1 MLAHQP
7 PLLPLPSRL
16 EYGSDPSPGFTD
28 PNRYE
33 TISRSRRS
41 TGRSETEGKLP
52 SLSQLLTPGPHVGLT
67 TSSFPQRLGTGS
79 PAEAG
84 SAHSSPHSRGYSTPR
99 FAPAESYFQIPYTSA
114 PSGHSL
120 YPITTRDT
128 SQSYPPPIA
137 PSPRYPQS
145 TGSTHHARSSN
156 PELDRQ
162 AWPRPY
168 TSPGSR
174 HQWQQDERPDARPVP
189 RLDTTV
195 ARQFSEPQIPLKL
208 ARKVVGERVIQGE
221 GQCYVYEDGSH
232 VKKFIDGEIVNAQ
245 WGVTKAGKPRKRL
258 AIACMTCRE
267 KKIKCEP
274 GEPKCVQCD
283 KSGRECRFQTA

>member
-1 MLAHQP
+1 MIAYQP

-16 EYGSDPSPGFTD
+16 ESGSDPSLGFTD

-52 SLSQLLTPGPHVGLT
+52 SLSQLLTPGSHVGLP
-67 TSSFPQRLGTGS
+67 TSSFPQRRGTGS

-99 FAPAESYFQIPYTSA
+99 FAQAENYFQIPYTSA

-128 SQSYPPPIA
+128 PQSYPPPIPQ
-137 PSPRYPQS
+137 PSLYPQNTS
-145 TGSTHHARSSN
+145 GNHSARSSN
-156 PELDRQ
+156 PEFDRQ

-168 TSPGSR
+168 TSPVNR
-174 HQWQQDERPDARPVP
+174 HQWQRDDMPDARPAP
-189 RLDTTV
+189 RLDTTA
-195 ARQFSEPQIPLKL
+195 ARQFSDAQSPLKP
-208 ARKVVGERVIQGE
+208 ARKVVGEKVILGE
-221 GQCYVYEDGSH
+221 GPCYVYEDGSH
-232 VKKFIDGEIVNAQ
+232 LKKFIDGEVVNAQ

-267 KKIKCEP
+267 KKIKCDP